1 MRFVALLVRFGVPD
15 SVVKLGIFLPELRV
29 YKPAKIGSGKQNF
42 VFGKRGFFGI
52 DKKRRKDVFY
62 RIEFGVISG
71 ICDSV
76 AFIVILHFERT
87 VGIEIL
93 PEIDIFSAAGGNI
106 FLYKFVVEKRRLIK
120 ASPKIASKRVGQ
132 AVIGIG
138 AVFNRIVTGGQSS
151 AVENPDDREGLNH
164 TQFFA
169 DETSSVLRQRVSVVG
184 TRFGIV

>member
-1 MRFVALLVRFGVPD
+1 MCIRD
-15 SVVKLGIFLPELRV
+15 S

-120 ASPKIASKRVGQ
+120 ASPKMCIRDRLYAERKRKFDT
-132 AVIGIG
+132 AKIKEI
-138 AVFNRIVTGGQSS
+138 
-151 AVENPDDREGLNH
+151 
-164 TQFFA
+164 TQ
-169 DETSSVLRQRVSVVG
+169 G
-184 TRFGIV
+184 NK

>member
-1 MRFVALLVRFGVPD
+1 MRQNNHISVFVKFGISVFVVLVSVVSFGAKLVVSLLRFVALLVRFGVPD

-106 FLYKFVVEKRRLIK
+106 FLYKFVVEKRRNCSD
-120 ASPKIASKRVGQ
+120 AGM
-132 AVIGIG
+132 
-138 AVFNRIVTGGQSS
+138 
-151 AVENPDDREGLNH
+151 
-164 TQFFA
+164 
-169 DETSSVLRQRVSVVG
+169 
-184 TRFGIV
+184 